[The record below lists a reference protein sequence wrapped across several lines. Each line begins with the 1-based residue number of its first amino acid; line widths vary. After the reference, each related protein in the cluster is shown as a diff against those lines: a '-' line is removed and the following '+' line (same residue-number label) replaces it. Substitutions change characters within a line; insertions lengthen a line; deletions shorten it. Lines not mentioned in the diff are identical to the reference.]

1 MSELAQTLAVVAA
14 LGSGL
19 VAGFFFSFS
28 FVIMGSLE
36 RTPAAQAM
44 ATMQAIN
51 VVVLNAWFF
60 AAFFGTALVC
70 LVLAALAL
78 LPWSAATMWLLLGS
92 ALYLIGAVFV
102 TMRFNVPL
110 NNALAKADPAHDD
123 GLVLWAHYLKAWTAW
138 NHVRTAAPLAAS
150 ACFILALL

>member
-1 MSELAQTLAVVAA
+1 VSELAQILAIIAA

-36 RTPAAQAM
+36 RTPAASAM
-44 ATMQAIN
+44 VTMQQIN

-60 AAFFGTALVC
+60 TAFFGTALLC
-70 LVLAALAL
+70 LVLAVLAL
-78 LPWSAATMWLLLGS
+78 MPWGDASIWLLLGA
-92 ALYLIGAVFV
+92 ALYLIGTIFV

-110 NNALAKADPAHDD
+110 NNALAKADPADDD
-123 GLVLWAHYLKAWTAW
+123 GVVLWAHYLKVWTAW

>member
-1 MSELAQTLAVVAA
+1 MSELAQTLTIIAA

-36 RTPAAQAM
+36 RVPAAQAM
-44 ATMQAIN
+44 VTMQTIN

-60 AAFFGTALVC
+60 AAFFGTALIC
-70 LVLAALAL
+70 LALAVLAFM
-78 LPWSAATMWLLLGS
+78 PWSSDSITLLLGC
-92 ALYLIGAVFV
+92 ALYLIGTIFV

-110 NNALAKADPAHDD
+110 NNALAKADPASDD
-123 GLVLWAHYLKAWTAW
+123 GVVLWARYLKVWTAW
-138 NHVRTAAPLAAS
+138 NHMRTAAPLAAC